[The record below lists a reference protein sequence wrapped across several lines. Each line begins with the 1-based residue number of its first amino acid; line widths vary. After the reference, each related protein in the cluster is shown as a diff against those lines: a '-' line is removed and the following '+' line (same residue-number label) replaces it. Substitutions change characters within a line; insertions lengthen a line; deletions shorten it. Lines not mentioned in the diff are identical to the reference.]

1 MSRDLSYLE
10 TLTDDEFKQAIVVLE
25 KLESLSGSKRKV
37 ELLSEYKDNEVLR
50 EFFFRSLG
58 TEKYYI
64 RLKGD
69 VASSEQRIG
78 LTDSFQVLIT
88 KVLPALVERKYG
100 DKEAREKVT
109 DFLSRCNPRVR
120 KWYHRLLLHDLKIG
134 VARTT
139 INKVYGTGFWY
150 GVADDE
156 FHFHGCCL
164 ARKFEDAFTD
174 KRPPKFPYAAEY
186 KLDGER
192 ALFFIFPEQD
202 EIQIYTRGLL
212 RKTEIEKIADLKQE
226 CFACVAKL
234 NGYRGKPEGDP
245 IFLDG
250 EFLSENWNETSSQVG
265 STVNF
270 DEEKF
275 MADMKIIL
283 FDWAPVDAYVEREFS
298 MPWKDRKMLL
308 MRATGAKR
316 PYLKVRPLSDHIF
329 VLGHKRVRDMEELM
343 VFHNA
348 ACDLGF
354 EGTMIKDPLGPHRFD
369 RKHKYVL
376 KLKPEDAAT
385 GIIKDVLPGD
395 DSNGPAAA
403 NDLKKVREAMK
414 QMGAVEDDGY
424 YLHLATDEPEER
436 LTELQEVIND
446 WSQRRLSA
454 HIENTVS
461 YRYSERLGA
470 FVVEHDGNEF
480 NVGGG
485 FTFAAGNDQRMEFWQ
500 QREELIGVPVDFKFQ
515 KDKINVAK
523 ARFNNFV
530 RLRFDL
536 AKNQRNTENVD

>member
-1 MSRDLSYLE
+1 MARDLSYLE

-25 KLESLSGSKRKV
+25 KLESVSGSKKKV

-50 EFFFRSLG
+50 EFFWRSLG

-69 VASSEQRIG
+69 VASADQRVG
-78 LTDSFQVLIT
+78 LTQSFRVLIT
-88 KVLPALVERKYG
+88 KVLPALAARKYG

-109 DFLSRCNPRVR
+109 EFLSRCNPRVR

-139 INKVYGTGFWY
+139 INKVYGTGFWE
-150 GVADDE
+150 GVAEDE

-164 ARKFEDAFTD
+164 AKKFEAAFTE
-174 KRPPKFPYAAEY
+174 KRPPKFPYAVEY

-192 ALFFIFPEQD
+192 ALFFVFPEQD
-202 EIQIYTRGLL
+202 EIRVYTRGLN
-212 RKTEIEKIADLKQE
+212 RKEEIEKIDGLKKE
-226 CFACVAKL
+226 CFEIAAKM

-250 EFLSENWNETSSQVG
+250 EFLSETWNDTSSQVG
-265 STVNF
+265 ATVNF

-275 MADMKIIL
+275 MADVKIIL
-283 FDWAPVDAYVEREFS
+283 FDWAPVAAYMEREFS
-298 MPWKDRKMLL
+298 MSWKDRKVLL
-308 MRATGAKR
+308 MRATGATR
-316 PYLKVRPLSDHIF
+316 PYPKVRPITEHIF
-329 VLGHKRVRDMEELM
+329 VLGHKRVNDMKALLA
-343 VFHNA
+343 FHDL
-348 ACDLGF
+348 ACDEGF
-354 EGTMIKDPLGPHRFD
+354 EGIMIKDPTAPHRFD
-369 RKHKYVL
+369 RNHRFVL
-376 KLKPEDAAT
+376 KMKPEDAAT

-403 NDLKKVREAMK
+403 GDLKKIQAAMAE
-414 QMGAVEDDGY
+414 MGVVEDDGY
-424 YLHLATDEPEER
+424 YLHLSTDEPEEK
-436 LTELQEVIND
+436 LAELQEVIND
-446 WSQRRLSA
+446 WSERRLSA
-454 HIENTVS
+454 HIDGTVS

-470 FVVEHDGNEF
+470 FLVEHEDKEF

-500 QREELIGVPVDFKFQ
+500 KRDELIGVPVDFKFQ
-515 KDKINVAK
+515 KDKTTVAT

-536 AKNQRNTENVD
+536 TENT